1 MRCLSLSRRGI
12 SMAET
17 IVSTLIIGFVLVGT
31 LQIIG
36 PMVRSSTVHANKL
49 IATNLANELMEEIIT
64 KKFTDPDE
72 DAGDLLG
79 VDTGERSENRND
91 FDDVDDYQSWTSTPP
106 KLSTNQTN
114 TAIPGWTRTVKI
126 VHVEI
131 SDPSVDSASATGLKK
146 ITVTVSKDGTQLASI
161 VSLQSSA
168 ADSLGFASASG
179 G

>member
-1 MRCLSLSRRGI
+1 
-12 SMAET
+12 MAET

-36 PMVRSSTVHANKL
+36 PMIRSSTVHANKL

-79 VDTGERSENRND
+79 VDTGERAENRND
-91 FDDVDDYQSWTSTPP
+91 FDDIDDYQSWTSTPP

-114 TAIPGWTRTVKI
+114 TAIPGWTRSVKI

-161 VSLQSSA
+161 VSLQSSS
-168 ADSLGFASASG
+168 ADSLGFASVSG